1 MDRNLIFLDSN
12 SLLENVLELIQFDK
26 SKMML
31 VLENNEVA
39 DTFDIENPME
49 FILIKEVKINTV
61 LNEK

>member
-1 MDRNLIFLDSN
+1 MDRNLIFLESN

-39 DTFDIENPME
+39 DTFDIENLME